1 MPANGS
7 SSKSPARCRT
17 RACAREP
24 AMSCRAS
31 RQSKCVDFESAANAS
46 AGPPLK
52 RPPHKLVRFS
62 LTRITTQVD
71 SALGGNLGRQTEQVN
86 EALRQGLIERIAVVV
101 SCQVIAEEAR
111 IGHASADVGAVII
124 HH

>member
-1 MPANGS
+1 MPANCS

-71 SALGGNLGRQTEQVN
+71 CALGGNLGRQTEQVN
-86 EALRQGLIERIAVVV
+86 EALRRSEER
-101 SCQVIAEEAR
+101 R
-111 IGHASADVGAVII
+111 VGKKNR
-124 HH
+124 

>member
-1 MPANGS
+1 MPANCS

-31 RQSKCVDFESAANAS
+31 RQSKCVDFDKAAKAS

-52 RPPHKLVRFS
+52 RPPHRLVRFS
-62 LTRITTQVD
+62 LTRITTQVNR
-71 SALGGNLGRQTEQVN
+71 ALRGDLGRQAEQVD
-86 EALRQGLIERIAVVV
+86 EALGQRLIESIALVVGG
-101 SCQVIAEEAR
+101 QVVAVEAR
-111 IGHASADVGAVII
+111 IG
-124 HH
+124 

>member
-1 MPANGS
+1 MPANCS

-71 SALGGNLGRQTEQVN
+71 CALGGNLGRQTEQVN
-86 EALRQGLIERIAVVV
+86 EALRQGLIERVALVVG
-101 SCQVIAEEAR
+101 CQRSEER
-111 IGHASADVGAVII
+111 RVGKESSVQRW
-124 HH
+124 